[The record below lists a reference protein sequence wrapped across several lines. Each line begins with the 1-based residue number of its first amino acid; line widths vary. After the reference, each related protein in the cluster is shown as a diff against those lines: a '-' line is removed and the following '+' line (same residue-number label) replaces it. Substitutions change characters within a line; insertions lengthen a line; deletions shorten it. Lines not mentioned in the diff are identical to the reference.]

1 MEVKL
6 LEGLTA
12 RGVTFHEAGRA
23 LSELRARPEGAVA
36 GALPDFPN
44 GRIARELRPIT
55 HGLLLVYAIVP
66 GGQSLAETEPPYLG
80 LAFSFPTSHTA
91 RAVAYEAN
99 KRLIQE
105 LRDGEYDD

>member
-1 MEVKL
+1 M
-6 LEGLTA
+6 A
-12 RGVTFHEAGRA
+12 RSVPFHKAGRA

-44 GRIARELRPIT
+44 GRIARELRPVT
-55 HGLLLVYAIVP
+55 HGLLLVYAIVQS
-66 GGQSLAETEPPYLG
+66 GQPLAEAEPPYLG

-99 KRLIQE
+99 KRFIQE